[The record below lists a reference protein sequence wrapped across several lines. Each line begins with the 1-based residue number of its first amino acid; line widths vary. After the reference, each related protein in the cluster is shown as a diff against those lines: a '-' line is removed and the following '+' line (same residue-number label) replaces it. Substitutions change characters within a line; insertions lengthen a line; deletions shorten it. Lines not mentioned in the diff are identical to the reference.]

1 MNRFKLEAFKKEFP
15 FLKDILQGE
24 PNRIFIKRADHNLLK
39 SVPEYYYFDGS
50 MGETKIKETVSF
62 VLKGKI
68 LQNVVQTSYERGSN
82 YANSQHI
89 TEEGESILEAIY
101 RMQLEEEL
109 DPDEIQY
116 IVWEREY
123 LSDWQGSEY
132 EDNYTV
138 YIYKPPRKVTYID
151 IIRESEEK
159 ALLEVQIE
167 ANF

>member
-15 FLKDILQGE
+15 FLQGILQGE

-62 VLKGKI
+62 VTKGKI
-68 LQNVVQTSYERGSN
+68 LRNVVQTSYERGSN
-82 YANSQHI
+82 YANSQTI
-89 TEEGESILEAIY
+89 SEEGESVLEAIY

-109 DPDEIQY
+109 DPNEIQY

-123 LSDWQGSEY
+123 LSNWSGSEY

-138 YIYKPPRKVTYID
+138 YIYKPPKETTYVD
-151 IIRESEEK
+151 IIKETEEK
-159 ALLEVQIE
+159 ALLEVQID
-167 ANF
+167 ASF

>member
-1 MNRFKLEAFKKEFP
+1 
-15 FLKDILQGE
+15 
-24 PNRIFIKRADHNLLK
+24 KRADHNLLK

-82 YANSQHI
+82 YAHSQTI
-89 TEEGESILEAIY
+89 SEEGESVLEAIY
-101 RMQLEEEL
+101 RIRMEAEEEF
-109 DPDEIQY
+109 DPDDIQY

-123 LSDWQGSEY
+123 LSDWSGSEY
-132 EDNYTV
+132 EDNYTIC
-138 YIYKPPRKVTYID
+138 IYKAPKKTSFAD
-151 IIRESEEK
+151 IIKQEEEK

-167 ANF
+167 ADF

>member
-15 FLKDILQGE
+15 FLKDILQDK

-82 YANSQHI
+82 YAHSQTI
-89 TEEGESILEAIY
+89 SEEGESVLEAIY
-101 RMQLEEEL
+101 RMQLEGKHNPN
-109 DPDEIQY
+109 DIKY

-123 LSDWQGSEY
+123 LSDWSGSEY
-132 EDNYTV
+132 EDNYTIC
-138 YIYKPPRKVTYID
+138 IYKPPRKITYAD
-151 IIRESEEK
+151 IIKETEEK

-167 ANF
+167 ADF